1 MSYNLEL
8 LVRDTLGED
17 AWNVY
22 NTQSILNEA
31 FASDYNLAYAYGPT
45 TEPRKVHERVAAEG
59 AKQLNLDLQDY
70 LDTWDEVVEL
80 IDAFQELP
88 DEFKDSKYL
97 ESN

>member
-22 NTQSILNEA
+22 NTQSILNQA
-31 FASDYNLAYAYGPT
+31 FASDYNLAYAYGPEG
-45 TEPRKVHERVAAEG
+45 EPQRVHERVASLG
-59 AKQLNLDLQDY
+59 ANQLNLDLHDY

-80 IDAFQELP
+80 INEFHEIP
-88 DEFKDSKYL
+88 DEFKDTSI
-97 ESN
+97 